1 MKKYIVKLTQKERE
15 FLSGLISKGKGSAK
29 KMLHARILLKVDS
42 GPHGEQWTDEKV
54 VEALDVSLRC
64 VERIRERFVLE
75 NLESALVRRKHVRYR
90 PRRLDGK
97 QEAHLVALVCSQAP
111 AGRKRWTLHLLA
123 DTMVEM
129 KHVET
134 LSHEAVRQT
143 LKKMKLSL
151 G

>member
-1 MKKYIVKLTQKERE
+1 MKIHIVKLTQKERD
-15 FLSGLISKGKGSAK
+15 FLSGLISTGKGAAK
-29 KMLHARILLKVDS
+29 KLLHARILLKVDS
-42 GPHGEQWTDEKV
+42 GQHGEHWTDEKV
-54 VEALDVSLRC
+54 SEALDVSVRC
-64 VERIRERFVLE
+64 IERIRERFVLE
-75 NLESALVRRKHVRYR
+75 NLASSLERRKHARYR

-111 AGRKRWTLHLLA
+111 EGRKRWTLHLLA
-123 DTMVEM
+123 DKMVEM
-129 KHVET
+129 KYVET

>member
-1 MKKYIVKLTQKERE
+1 MKKYIVKLTQKERD
-15 FLSGLISKGKGSAK
+15 FLSGLISTGKSAARK
-29 KMLHARILLKVDS
+29 LLHARILLKVDS
-42 GPHGEQWTDEKV
+42 GAHGENWTDEKV
-54 VEALDVSLRC
+54 SEALDVGVRSI
-64 VERIRERFVLE
+64 ERIRERFVGE
-75 NLESALVRRKHVRYR
+75 DLESALERREHSRYR

-111 AGRKRWTLHLLA
+111 AGRRRWTLHLLA
-123 DTMVEM
+123 DKMVAM
-129 KHVET
+129 QHVET